1 MPVRKAEA
9 VWEGTL
15 KDGSGKVRLGSGAF
29 EGQYSFGL
37 P

>member
-9 VWEGTL
+9 EWKGNLIEGNGRL
-15 KDGSGKVRLGSGAF
+15 QLGSGAF
-29 EGQYSFGL
+29 EG